1 MELEDVEMYN
11 SNVSYDYNGTYNGT
25 FENCPNIN
33 LPVVYVVTQVNII
46 FFFAFTKQV
55 DWPR

>member
-33 LPVVYVVTQVNII
+33 LPVVYVVTQVNIF
-46 FFFAFTKQV
+46 FFFAFT
-55 DWPR
+55 